1 MNKPRKPR
9 TKRGETLVE
18 TLVAILIV
26 VLTSM
31 FFLTTTITIAKI
43 NTKTR
48 TADSSLRQEQIVAER
63 QKDESSSGQVEIKAN
78 GKTTQYDVTFYGKAG
93 DLQSYT
99 GG

>member
-63 QKDESSSGQVEIKAN
+63 QKN
-78 GKTTQYDVTFYGKAG
+78 GKSGSVTIQTDKGTVSYDVTVYGADN